1 MFVIRLL
8 MAFMVMTQ
16 KGVTALYF
24 ASQEGHVRVVRLL
37 LEKGAAVNICN
48 KVVMDFVLYT

>member
-1 MFVIRLL
+1 MVL
-8 MAFMVMTQ
+8 MVMTQ

-24 ASQEGHVRVVRLL
+24 ASHEGHVRVVRLL

-48 KVVMDFVLYT
+48 KVIMDFVLYT